1 MIHTKNLNSDVLT
14 TDAISRNFLHQD
26 LETGIDYNYTELKK
40 IVGYFKK
47 VLADHGAQPANTIGL
62 GYNRVDIH
70 YYGAVFAA
78 LEMGLR
84 LIVLEMAEHAPV
96 NNPKTEMFFPLDFFM
111 QGPKVP
117 LERQD
122 YFRKNSR
129 CYIEPHTWQDSDT
142 GLDYVLAKD
151 NEVVLVCTS
160 SGTTGKPKRLEHT
173 HAFLHAIAKRNTEI
187 FRFEGRVMHFRTLHH
202 GSSLA
207 VFFLPSLMSDMCTGH
222 YFYGPEETLE
232 DPLKHKIEYMIEHDI
247 NYAQFPYRGH
257 LEDFLKSC
265 VRVGAKFRNLTVH
278 TLQYI
283 DPAWQPLIDACG
295 NLKIVSIFGCNETTG
310 PLLINQTQSGQSKFD
325 MKRFDKI
332 DDFYK
337 FSVNHNKQLEVTL
350 PVYNTTVVLQDLFE
364 QHGSQFVHQGRSDLI
379 RINDIELDFS
389 WLTNLCN
396 SVNIGGQIVVD
407 KDHSQLYL
415 AIWSGDIAVLKN
427 TVNNL
432 IHEKYGTSVSIDQ
445 VQYLDHDSFHH
456 GIKLDHELL
465 RQEFRKHTTA

>member
-1 MIHTKNLNSDVLT
+1 MSAIT

-26 LETGIDYNYTELKK
+26 LKTSNNYSYNDLKK

-47 VLADHGAQPANTIGL
+47 VLFDHGAQPGNSIGL

-84 LIVLEMAEHAPV
+84 LIVLEMTEHAPV

-111 QGPKVP
+111 QGPDVP
-117 LERQD
+117 VERQN
-122 YFRKNSR
+122 YFRKNSQ
-129 CYIEPHTWQDSDT
+129 CYIEPHSWNEGSIEFDQTF
-142 GLDYVLAKD
+142 AKD
-151 NEVVLVCTS
+151 SEVVLVCTS

-173 HAFLHAIAKRNTEI
+173 HAFLYAIAKRNSDV
-187 FRFEGRVMHFRTLHH
+187 FKFDGRVMHFRTLHH

-207 VFFLPSLMSDMCTGH
+207 VFFLPSLMSDLCTGH
-222 YFYGPEETLE
+222 YFYDPYNSEEIIE
-232 DPLKHKIEYMIEHDI
+232 DLLRHMIEYIIKHNI

-265 VRVGAKFRNLTVH
+265 ARIGAKFRNLTIH

-310 PLLINQTQSGQSKFD
+310 PLLINQTQSGQSNFD

-337 FSVNHNKQLEVTL
+337 FSINHNNQLEVAL

-364 QHGSQFVHQGRSDLI
+364 QDGLQFVHQGRSDLI
-379 RINDIELDFS
+379 RINDVELDFS

-396 SVNIGGQIVVD
+396 SVNIDGQIIVD

-415 AIWSGDIAVLKN
+415 AVWSGDVATLTTKV
-427 TVNNL
+427 TNL
-432 IHEKYGTSVSIDQ
+432 LHEKYGTGVSINQ
-445 VQYLDHDSFHH
+445 AQQLNHNIFYH